1 MVHATSLFFYY
12 KWEYYFGEE
21 WFAMYLT
28 EATLVVVVG
37 VVILIV
43 WVLWKVLWNAIKFI
57 FEFVVSMIRMILAAG
72 SLVKSIIYALLMI
85 CGVVCTIGIVGL
97 AVVFLWWSLTDMF
110 TLLMH
115 LIQELPF

>member
-12 KWEYYFGEE
+12 QWEYYFGKE

-37 VVILIV
+37 LVILIV
-43 WVLWKVLWNAIKFI
+43 WVLWKVLWNALKFI
-57 FEFVVSMIRMILAAG
+57 FEFVVSMIRTIVAAG
-72 SLVKSIIYALLMI
+72 SLVKSILYALLMI
-85 CGVVCTIGIVGL
+85 AGVVCTIGIVGL

-115 LIQELPF
+115 TIQELPF

>member
-12 KWEYYFGEE
+12 NWECYFGKE

-37 VVILIV
+37 LAILIV
-43 WVLWKVLWNAIKFI
+43 WVLWKVLWNACKFI
-57 FEFVVSMIRMILAAG
+57 FEFVVSMIRMIVAAG
-72 SLVKSIIYALLMI
+72 SLAKSILYALLMI
-85 CGVVCTIGIVGL
+85 AGVVCTIGVVGL

-110 TLLMH
+110 TLLMQT
-115 LIQELPF
+115 IQELPF

>member
-1 MVHATSLFFYY
+1 
-12 KWEYYFGEE
+12 
-21 WFAMYLT
+21 MYLT
-28 EATLVVVVG
+28 EATLVVVIG
-37 VVILIV
+37 LVILIV
-43 WVLWKVLWNAIKFI
+43 WVLWKVLWNAFKFI

-85 CGVVCTIGIVGL
+85 GGVVCTIGIVGL

>member
-12 KWEYYFGEE
+12 NWEYYFGEE

-37 VVILIV
+37 LVILIV
-43 WVLWKVLWNAIKFI
+43 WVLWKVLWNAFKFI

-72 SLVKSIIYALLMI
+72 SLVKSILYALLMI
-85 CGVVCTIGIVGL
+85 AGVVCTIGVVAL

-110 TLLMH
+110 NLLMH

>member
-1 MVHATSLFFYY
+1 MVYATSLFFYY
-12 KWEYYFGEE
+12 NWEYYFGEGL
-21 WFAMYLT
+21 FAMYLT

-37 VVILIV
+37 LVILIV
-43 WVLWKVLWNAIKFI
+43 WVLWKVLWNALKFI

-72 SLVKSIIYALLMI
+72 SLVKSILYALLMI
-85 CGVVCTIGIVGL
+85 AGVVCTIGIVGL

>member
-12 KWEYYFGEE
+12 NWEYYFGEE

-37 VVILIV
+37 LVILIV
-43 WVLWKVLWNAIKFI
+43 WVLWKVLWNAFKFI

-85 CGVVCTIGIVGL
+85 CGVVCTIGVVGL
-97 AVVFLWWSLTDMF
+97 AVEFLWWSLTDMF
-110 TLLMH
+110 TLLMN

>member
-1 MVHATSLFFYY
+1 MGVLF
-12 KWEYYFGEE
+12 WEE

-37 VVILIV
+37 LVILNV
-43 WVLWKVLWNAIKFI
+43 WVIWKVLWNAFKFI
-57 FEFVVSMIRMILAAG
+57 FEFVVSMIRMIVAAG

-85 CGVVCTIGIVGL
+85 GGVVCTIGVVGL
-97 AVVFLWWSLTDMF
+97 ALVMFWWSLTDVF

-115 LIQELPF
+115 TIQQLPF

>member
-12 KWEYYFGEE
+12 NWEYYFGEE
-21 WFAMYLT
+21 WFPMYLT

-37 VVILIV
+37 LVILIV
-43 WVLWKVLWNAIKFI
+43 WVIWKVIWNALKFI

-85 CGVVCTIGIVGL
+85 CGVVCTIGVVGL

-110 TLLMH
+110 TLLMQT
-115 LIQELPF
+115 IQELPF

>member
-12 KWEYYFGEE
+12 NWEYYFGKE

-37 VVILIV
+37 LVILIV
-43 WVLWKVLWNAIKFI
+43 WVLWKVLWNAFKFI

-72 SLVKSIIYALLMI
+72 SLVKSILYALLMI
-85 CGVVCTIGIVGL
+85 CGVVCTVGIVGL

-110 TLLMH
+110 TLLMN
-115 LIQELPF
+115 LIQELSF

>member
-12 KWEYYFGEE
+12 KWEHYFGEE

-37 VVILIV
+37 LVILIV
-43 WVLWKVLWNAIKFI
+43 WVLWKVLWNALKFI
-57 FEFVVSMIRMILAAG
+57 FEFVVSMIRMIVAAG
-72 SLVKSIIYALLMI
+72 SLVKSILYALLMI
-85 CGVVCTIGIVGL
+85 GGVVCTIGIVGL

-110 TLLMH
+110 SLLMH

>member
-1 MVHATSLFFYY
+1 
-12 KWEYYFGEE
+12 
-21 WFAMYLT
+21 MYLT

-37 VVILIV
+37 LVILIV
-43 WVLWKVLWNAIKFI
+43 WVLWKVLWNALKFI
-57 FEFVVSMIRMILAAG
+57 FEFVVIMIRMILAAG

>member
-1 MVHATSLFFYY
+1 
-12 KWEYYFGEE
+12 
-21 WFAMYLT
+21 MYLT

-37 VVILIV
+37 LVILIV
-43 WVLWKVLWNAIKFI
+43 WVLWKVLWNALKFI

>member
-12 KWEYYFGEE
+12 KWEYYFGKE

-37 VVILIV
+37 LVILIV
-43 WVLWKVLWNAIKFI
+43 WVLWKVLWNALKFI

-72 SLVKSIIYALLMI
+72 SLVKSILYALLMI

-97 AVVFLWWSLTDMF
+97 AVAFLWWSLTDMF

>member
-12 KWEYYFGEE
+12 NWEYYFGEGL
-21 WFAMYLT
+21 FAMYLT

-37 VVILIV
+37 LVILIV
-43 WVLWKVLWNAIKFI
+43 WVLWKVLWNALKFI

-72 SLVKSIIYALLMI
+72 SLVKSILYALLMI
-85 CGVVCTIGIVGL
+85 AGVVCTIGIVGL

-110 TLLMH
+110 TLLMQ
-115 LIQELPF
+115 LIQQLPF

>member
-1 MVHATSLFFYY
+1 MGVLF
-12 KWEYYFGEE
+12 WEE
-21 WFAMYLT
+21 WFTMYLT

-37 VVILIV
+37 LVILIV
-43 WVLWKVLWNAIKFI
+43 WVLWKVLWNALKFI

-85 CGVVCTIGIVGL
+85 GGVVCTIGVVCL

>member
-12 KWEYYFGEE
+12 NWEYYFGKER
-21 WFAMYLT
+21 FAMYLT

-37 VVILIV
+37 LVILIV
-43 WVLWKVLWNAIKFI
+43 WVLWKVLWNAFKFI

-72 SLVKSIIYALLMI
+72 SLVKSILYALLMI
-85 CGVVCTIGIVGL
+85 AGVVCTIGIVGL

>member
-12 KWEYYFGEE
+12 KWEYYFGKE

-37 VVILIV
+37 LVILIV
-43 WVLWKVLWNAIKFI
+43 WVIWKVIWNALKFI

-85 CGVVCTIGIVGL
+85 GGVVCTIGVVCL
-97 AVVFLWWSLTDMF
+97 ALVMLWWSLTDVF
-110 TLLMH
+110 NLLM
-115 LIQELPF
+115 LTIQKLPF

>member
-12 KWEYYFGEE
+12 KWEYYFGEGL
-21 WFAMYLT
+21 FTMYLT

-37 VVILIV
+37 LVILIV
-43 WVLWKVLWNAIKFI
+43 WVLWKVLWNAFKFI

-72 SLVKSIIYALLMI
+72 SLVKSILYALLMI
-85 CGVVCTIGIVGL
+85 AGVVCTIGIVGL

-115 LIQELPF
+115 SIQELPF